1 MCANRVSSKISAVTS
16 SGVTPASKA
25 ADDLAKKNLDEFAQT
40 AVSGTTS
47 TSQPPVASDQP
58 NLGHPVTVDT
68 GSQKSNSNESLDE
81 LWDRLFADRLNQP
94 IDYSYLPPDSDTSED
109 QETSSSTQN
118 SSLSGQ
124 GSPAST
130 DPAPSS
136 QGSQATSAH
145 LNPFEDPNYHL
156 APIPSEG
163 NPFSYPPGPYA
174 APTADGQAVPQLFG
188 TTNSLP
194 PSSGPVTAPQKAFNS
209 GHFTVSLDNPFFQGT
224 EAISEQSALGT
235 NPSFSANDSCRSPVY
250 NRPPSNESDAVWP
263 DPSFEATLFPNGRPN
278 VSNPANGAN
287 PIDPSFEATL
297 FPNGRPNVSNP
308 ANGANPID
316 LSFEATLF
324 PNGRPNVSNP
334 ANGASPIDASFEAT
348 LFPNGR
354 PSFVNADGSPANIPP
369 VSANNPFSPGY
380 EHRNHGLFC
389 MAMHEYAL
397 GLCQQLGLPPQLLS
411 GLLDF
416 YLDNAIDAYKKAVDV
431 YPDMPLDPQTEKT
444 AALARRATTE
454 NYVQHQITLFGK
466 DAFKPTFDPL
476 TKKNGDEQTSSLTQD
491 DVMEYSSPFSTSEQQ
506 TLTSSFETI
515 KAYQN
520 SQQQIPKS
528 TEIDDS
534 DDGSNDAG
542 EGSEDGDTDSDATLI
557 ISATKSDQSQV
568 HSISQT
574 QTKSESQTG
583 AQSTDQPLTESQIP
597 STKQQPASKPVPSN
611 KNAVV
616 NDGTAKWVKKYP
628 DRSDKA
634 VHARVAQLQTAIQAE
649 MVRPF
654 TNDEKNQ
661 FNAIQQIHP
670 QQTEQQFR
678 KDYLAKKV
686 RDGALTIVL
695 GQIADIAKDRNDIVA
710 GRIQLADPVKQ
721 KQLTELNEIDDYLN
735 KVSQAFWAVQI

>member
-235 NPSFSANDSCRSPVY
+235 NPSFSANDSCGSPVY

-278 VSNPANGAN
+278 VSNPANGAS

-297 FPNGRPNVSNP
+297 F
-308 ANGANPID
+308 
-316 LSFEATLF
+316 T
-324 PNGRPNVSNP
+324 
-334 ANGASPIDASFEAT
+334 
-348 LFPNGR
+348 NGR